1 MNLLKKSILSLV
13 TFLYINVTNAQTP
26 DIYLDKAS
34 IITNTR
40 GTAVFK
46 GDTVD
51 MIIMYKENMSYTRT
65 LYFDFQYNYKNFTIL
80 SVTGFTPGAEGSA
93 LPQGATMSIQNNFH
107 PGYTYVRTAQSYSRN
122 GTQNYYNCYYNWSQ
136 TSDNAIQRIY
146 TSVTSD
152 NTFRDGKYLNI
163 RLKVNQVSAG
173 TTYDS
178 LYMNFVAGWR
188 SDGAQIQT
196 NMPDPRST
204 FISLDANANTLVT
217 GNLYKNSAIPATIK
231 FVDSATGS
239 AINFSPDVNGVFK
252 AASEL
257 KSNTTYKVSV
267 QVDSLQNKLL
277 SAITVSDATAA
288 LNEFGNV
295 NLDGTYNK
303 TNLKT
308 GAAWLAADVNY
319 NGKFDGADPYL
330 LLAQVANTA
339 YIAPKIYTYTRD
351 QFSADS
357 LPVQD
362 FVYFRSE
369 TTNKQLDLN
378 YLIAGD
384 VNRSHSS
391 QVVAQDGT
399 IKSFSFV
406 NTPVTT
412 KTPIG
417 VYIATSIVNT
427 DIINVPIIT
436 ELGTNNV
443 CGLQFEIAYD
453 ATKLQL
459 QEVMSST
466 NASWINFVTDKD
478 GVVRFGGIDKT
489 LKEPITG
496 KGAPYTLKFKTL
508 VPGVDINTQLSVTD
522 NMDASDNKGNQL
534 GINLTTN
541 NIRLIGINN
550 FK

>member
-1 MNLLKKSILSLV
+1 MNLLKKSILSFV
-13 TFLYINVTNAQTP
+13 TFLCINVTAQTP
-26 DIYLDKAS
+26 DIYLDRAS
-34 IITNTR
+34 ITTNTR

-51 MIIMYKENMSYTRT
+51 MVVMYRENMSYTRT
-65 LYFDFQYNYKNFTIL
+65 LYFDFQYNYRHFTIL
-80 SVTGFTPGAEGSA
+80 DVTPFPSGEEGST
-93 LPQGATMSIQNNFH
+93 LPQGAVMNIQNNFH
-107 PGYTYVRTAQSYSRN
+107 PGYTYLRNSSNYTRN
-122 GTQNYYNCYYNWSQ
+122 GTQNYYNCNYTWSQ
-136 TSDNAIQRIY
+136 NSDNAIQRIY
-146 TSVTSD
+146 TTVTSD
-152 NTFRDGKYLNI
+152 NTFRDGKYLKI
-163 RLKVNQVSAG
+163 RLKVNNVPAG
-173 TTYDS
+173 AAYDS
-178 LYMNFVAGWR
+178 LYMNFVSGWR
-188 SDGAQIQT
+188 SDGAGIQT
-196 NMPDPRST
+196 YMPDPRSA
-204 FISLDANANTLVT
+204 FVQLDAAANTLVS
-217 GNLYKNSAIPATIK
+217 GNIYKNPAIATTIK
-231 FVDSATGS
+231 FVDSAIGTAVS
-239 AINFSPDVNGVFK
+239 FTPDVNGVFK
-252 AASEL
+252 ASSEL
-257 KSNTTYKVSV
+257 KANTTYKVSV
-267 QVDSLQNKLL
+267 QIDSLSN
-277 SAITVSDATAA
+277 ATRNAVTVSDATAA

-319 NGKFDGADPYL
+319 NGRFDGADPYL

-339 YIAPKIYTYTRD
+339 QITPKLYTYYRD
-351 QFSADS
+351 QFNADS

-362 FVYFRSE
+362 FVYFRTS
-369 TTNKQLDLN
+369 TTEKRIDLN
-378 YLIAGD
+378 YLLAGD

-391 QVVAQDGT
+391 QVVASDGV

-406 NTPVTT
+406 NTPVAT
-412 KTPIG
+412 KTPIA

-427 DIINVPIIT
+427 DVINVPVIT
-436 ELGTNNV
+436 DLGTNSV
-443 CGLQFEIAYD
+443 CGLQFEVVYD

-466 NASWINFVTDKD
+466 SASWINFVTDKD

-508 VPGVDINTQLSVTD
+508 VPGVDINTHLSVTD

-534 GINLTTN
+534 GINLTTS